1 MGDEHM
7 TWRLFRS
14 LFWHETVK
22 LLTVAWAMGFTVVI
36 CYVWWSAAFNGDAIL
51 ITINQYNEKW
61 TELVLGL
68 IFIPFMFYG
77 FFLFLFDFAKKR
89 KSVRRSLLL
98 LLNKKR
104 VETL

>member
-1 MGDEHM
+1 M

-22 LLTVAWAMGFTVVI
+22 MLTLAIAMGYTVII
-36 CYVWWSAAFNGDAIL
+36 CYVWWSAAMNHNTIL
-51 ITINQYNEKW
+51 ITINTYGEKIP
-61 TELVLGL
+61 ELILGFFL
-68 IFIPFMFYG
+68 IPFMFYG
-77 FFLFLFDFAKKR
+77 FYLSLKDFAKKR
-89 KSVRRSLLL
+89 KSIRRSLLL